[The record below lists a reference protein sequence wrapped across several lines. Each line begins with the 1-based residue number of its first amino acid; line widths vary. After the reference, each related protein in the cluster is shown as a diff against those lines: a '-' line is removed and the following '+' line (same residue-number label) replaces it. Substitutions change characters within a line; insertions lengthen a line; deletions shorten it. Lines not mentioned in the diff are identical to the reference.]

1 LRLENF
7 NSSAFHLELKALTE
21 TTAQALA
28 KVGHKLPTER
38 ILRRY
43 REDALVVLV
52 AVLARLGG
60 KKGEPGL
67 FTFAST
73 PAQMVLAVADEIDG
87 TLQDQVA

>member
-1 LRLENF
+1 MTPLAE
-7 NSSAFHLELKALTE
+7 ALIE

-28 KVGHKLPTER
+28 KVDHKLPTER
-38 ILRRY
+38 VLRKY

-73 PAQMVLAVADEIDG
+73 PAQMILSMADEIDG